1 MSANTTTTDN
11 PIYSDYVSRNSLSV
25 SPQLCEF
32 IETEVLADLPI
43 DADTFWQNF
52 SELLSEFSP
61 RNKALLLT
69 RENMQ
74 AAIDQWHLNQINKKD
89 KATDAEQIAFLREI
103 GYIAADVEDF
113 TITTDNADDAIA
125 CIPGP
130 QLVVPVKNA
139 RYALNATNARWGSLY
154 DALYGTNVIESPA
167 AKKGGYDPLRGAEVI
182 RFARHF
188 LDQAVPLV
196 AGSHNDASGYRIH
209 NGQLSI
215 TVNSETIAL
224 KNPEKFVGYTGSADA
239 PKSILLKNN
248 HLHIELLFDNTGVIG
263 KDDAAGMQDIVLESA
278 ITTIQDCEDS
288 VAAVDAEDKTLVYR
302 NWLGLMRGTLTTE
315 FKKGE
320 CYCSARLKC

>member
-74 AAIDQWHLNQINKKD
+74 AAIDQWHLKQINTKD
-89 KATDAEQIAFLREI
+89 KATDAEQITFLREI

-113 TITTDNADDAIA
+113 TITTDHADDAIA

-130 QLVVPVKNA
+130 QLVVPV
-139 RYALNATNARWGSLY
+139 RTHAT
-154 DALYGTNVIESPA
+154 
-167 AKKGGYDPLRGAEVI
+167 
-182 RFARHF
+182 H
-188 LDQAVPLV
+188 
-196 AGSHNDASGYRIH
+196 
-209 NGQLSI
+209 
-215 TVNSETIAL
+215 
-224 KNPEKFVGYTGSADA
+224 
-239 PKSILLKNN
+239 
-248 HLHIELLFDNTGVIG
+248 
-263 KDDAAGMQDIVLESA
+263 
-278 ITTIQDCEDS
+278 
-288 VAAVDAEDKTLVYR
+288 
-302 NWLGLMRGTLTTE
+302 
-315 FKKGE
+315 
-320 CYCSARLKC
+320 